1 MTKIIECAIC
11 KNEESRV
18 LRWLESLRDVDEIFL
33 LDTGSTDSTL
43 SLLSNQNKANLHVYS
58 KKWDAFDFSEAR
70 NYICN
75 IAKTSIPNDG
85 NDYVFIHFD
94 LDEFVL
100 DGEIERLRK
109 EWNPNSMICTAYSIG
124 NESMHT
130 SRICNGNIDFHWE
143 FPIHEELAFS
153 SHVTSN
159 KIQNLDIKY
168 IHEHVDSDKKSDFYF
183 DIMYDWYKRDKSAT
197 QPYNHLLDVLG
208 SSREVRLTFTEWENI
223 INDGI
228 ELSYTNPNK
237 MKYTMLLLNCL
248 LKKSRI
254 YPSLELFYLDILKK
268 TMETRANGKCISKNF
283 YRYYA
288 NRVEALLPNDSF
300 KYHLIEELM
309 TMYNNTKYND
319 TLYYPFYEEIFDF

>member
-18 LRWLESLRDVDEIFL
+18 LRLLESLRDVDEIFL

-75 IAKTSIPNDG
+75 IAKTSIPKDG

-109 EWNPNSMICTAYSIG
+109 EWNPNSMLCTACSEGDI
-124 NESMHT
+124 HL

-143 FPIHEELAFS
+143 FPIHEELIFKS
-153 SHVTSN
+153 PVPPN
-159 KIQNLDIKY
+159 KLQNLDIEY

-197 QPYNHLLDVLG
+197 QPYNHLLNMIG
-208 SSREVRLTFTEWENI
+208 SREEVRLTFTEWENI

-228 ELSYTNPNK
+228 ELSYKKPNSRT
-237 MKYTMLLLNCL
+237 YTMLLLNCL
-248 LKKSRI
+248 LKKSKI
-254 YPSLELFYLDILKK
+254 YPSLELVYLDILKK
-268 TMETRANGKCISKNF
+268 MMETRAKGACISKNF

-288 NRVEALLPNDSF
+288 NRVEALLPNDSV

-309 TMYNNTKYND
+309 TMYNDTKYND

>member
-43 SLLSNQNKANLHVYS
+43 SLLSNQNLDNLHVYS
-58 KKWDAFDFSEAR
+58 KKWDNFDFSEAR

-85 NDYVFIHFD
+85 NNYVFIHFD

-109 EWNPNSMICTAYSIG
+109 EWNPNSMLCTACSEG
-124 NESMHT
+124 DVHL

-143 FPIHEELAFS
+143 FPIHEELIFKS
-153 SHVTSN
+153 PVPPN
-159 KIQNLDIKY
+159 KLQNLDIEY

-183 DIMYDWYKRDKSAT
+183 DIMYAWYKRDKSAA
-197 QPYNHLLDVLG
+197 QPYNHLLSMIG
-208 SSREVRLTFTEWENI
+208 SKEEVRLTFTEWENI

-228 ELSYTNPNK
+228 ELSYKKPNSRT
-237 MKYTMLLLNCL
+237 YTMLLLNCL
-248 LKKSRI
+248 LKKSKI
-254 YPSLELFYLDILKK
+254 YPSLELVYLDILKK
-268 TMETRANGKCISKNF
+268 MMETRAKGACISKNF

-309 TMYNNTKYND
+309 TMYNDTKYND
-319 TLYYPFYEEIFDF
+319 SLYYPFYEEIFDF